1 MHKAIDLGKK
11 YDDDI
16 GIPISVNEIRNK
28 VHYPDLHI
36 SDTDNTR
43 LLDMPDSGEATIK
56 FRVVSR
62 NHSEDKRNGD
72 KKRRCSLTLEVMAI
86 VFEDK
91 PKKKKDYGEDARKS
105 FSDYFKEK

>member
-1 MHKAIDLGKK
+1 MHKAINLGKK
-11 YDDDI
+11 YDDLAM
-16 GIPISVNEIRNK
+16 PISISEVKDK

-36 SDTDNTR
+36 PDTDETR
-43 LLDMPDSGEATIK
+43 LLEMPDEGTATIK

-62 NHSEDKRNGD
+62 HHSEDKRNGGK

-86 VFEDK
+86 DFEDA

-105 FSDYFKEK
+105 FADYFKD